1 MVYGLDRNAP
11 KRGFTARSN
20 RLEPSEAT
28 RAEAAAFIEASL
40 PLTQA
45 PDLPGIELHL
55 AGPRSGLSRLQRLN
69 PDFMVPYWAHLW
81 GGGRALV
88 RFLGERPELVA
99 GRRVL
104 DLGCG
109 SGVVAIAAA
118 RAGAAQVLAIDIDPY
133 AVVAT
138 GLNASRN
145 GVAVTSLLGDAT
157 RASLPEV
164 EIILV
169 GDVFYDFG
177 LAQRMTA
184 YLDGCLAAGQ
194 TVVVGDPWR
203 EFLPGKRLDLLA
215 EYDVPDFGGRLPG
228 PAAVFRYGLAD

>member
-1 MVYGLDRNAP
+1 MELSES
-11 KRGFTARSN
+11 AR
-20 RLEPSEAT
+20 T
-28 RAEAAAFIEASL
+28 EAAAFIEASL
-40 PLTQA
+40 PLTEA
-45 PDLPGIELHL
+45 PDLPGVELYL

-88 RFLGERPELVA
+88 RFLAERPETVV

-109 SGVVAIAAA
+109 SGVVSIAAV
-118 RAGAAQVLAIDIDPY
+118 RAGAAEVLAIDVDPY

-138 GLNASRN
+138 DLNASRN

-157 RASLPEV
+157 RAPLPDVEV
-164 EIILV
+164 ILV

-177 LAQRMTA
+177 LAERMIG
-184 YLDGCLAAGQ
+184 YLDGCLTAGQ
-194 TVVVGDPWR
+194 TVLVGDPWR
-203 EFLPGKRLDLLA
+203 EFLPEGRLELLV

-228 PAAVFRYGLAD
+228 PAGVFRFHA